1 LDKQNSQNPVKKFIS
16 VFQYSG
22 VALEIVWSTSAKLT
36 IAMALTTLFAGVL
49 PAAIASVGGLF
60 VDVVSNAFQD
70 DGSNTAQLRSD
81 ALYYVFLEAGLVV
94 LMTGAQ
100 RINTVCQSILRVLL
114 GNKINVMI
122 LEKAL
127 TLELAHFE
135 DAEYYDKLVRARREA
150 SSRPLSLVIKTFD
163 LFRDI
168 IALITIGIWLFQFSP
183 YAVLLLAVAGVPA
196 FIAEAKFSGEAFRI
210 HRRRSAERRMQIYLE
225 MVLTREDGVK
235 EVKLLQLGKMFLQR
249 YVDIFL
255 NIYKEDRSL
264 VLRRGIWGYILGLI
278 ASAAFY
284 FAYGWV
290 GFAAIAGAITIGQMT
305 MYIAQFR
312 LGQNSVTN
320 SLTSINGMYEDNLY
334 LSNLTEFLSHK
345 VPEQTGEGIAGPN
358 PDDGIRFENVS
369 FSYPGAQTP
378 ALKNINLH
386 ITPGESLAIVGE
398 NGSGKTTLIKLL
410 TRLYTPTEGRI
421 LVDGLDLQEWDT
433 NAIREKIGVI
443 FQDFARYQLIVG
455 ENIGIGDVDNIEDGN
470 QIEEAARK
478 GMADEFVRDL
488 PLDYQTQLGTWFKD
502 GKELSGGQWQKI
514 ALSRAFMRSK
524 ADILILDEPTA
535 AIDARAEAEIFEHFN
550 DLTDNR
556 ISIIISLGTWFK
568 DGKELSGGQWQKI
581 ALSRAFMRSKADI
594 LILDEPTAAIDAR
607 AEAEIF
613 EHFNDLTDN
622 RISIIISHRFS
633 TVRRADHI
641 IVLEKAEVLEQGSH
655 QQLLEMDGQ
664 YATLFNLQAKGY
676 Q

>member
-1 LDKQNSQNPVKKFIS
+1 MDKQDSQNPVKKFIS

-70 DGSNTAQLRSD
+70 DGSNTAQLRSE

-378 ALKNINLH
+378 ALKNISLH

-455 ENIGIGDVDNIEDGN
+455 ENIGIGDVDNIDDGN
-470 QIEEAARK
+470 QIAEAARK

-488 PLDYQTQLGTWFKD
+488 PLDYQTQ
-502 GKELSGGQWQKI
+502 
-514 ALSRAFMRSK
+514 
-524 ADILILDEPTA
+524 
-535 AIDARAEAEIFEHFN
+535 
-550 DLTDNR
+550 
-556 ISIIISLGTWFK
+556 LGTWFK

>member
-1 LDKQNSQNPVKKFIS
+1 MTADKNSKSPLSRFLG
-16 VFQYSG
+16 VFRYSA
-22 VALEIVWSTSAKLT
+22 VAMRIVWDTSAPLM
-36 IAMALTTLFAGVL
+36 IAMALTTLIVGLL

-60 VDVVSNAFQD
+60 VDAVAGAL
-70 DGSNTAQLRSD
+70 GSAGAAAEVARSE
-81 ALYYVFLEAGLVV
+81 ALTFVYIEVGLVL
-94 LMTGAQ
+94 LMTAAQ
-100 RINTVCQSILRVLL
+100 QANTVCHAVLRVLL

-150 SSRPLSLVIKTFD
+150 SSRPLSLVTKTFD
-163 LFRDI
+163 LLRNVI
-168 IALITIGIWLFQFSP
+168 SLIAIGVFLFQFSP
-183 YAVLLLAVAGVPA
+183 YAVLLLSIAGVPA
-196 FIAEAKFSGEAFRI
+196 FIAEAKFSGEAFRVNK
-210 HRRRSAERRMQIYLE
+210 RRSAERRMQIYLE

-235 EVKLLQLGKMFLQR
+235 EVKLLQLGKIFLQR

-255 NIYKEDRSL
+255 AIYKEDRSL
-264 VLRRGIWGYILGLI
+264 VLRRGVWGYGLGII
-278 ASAAFY
+278 ASGAFY

-312 LGQNSVTN
+312 LGQSAVTS
-320 SLTSINGMYEDNLY
+320 SLTSVNGMYEDNLY
-334 LSNLTEFLSHK
+334 LSNLTEYLEHE
-345 VPEQTGEGIAGPN
+345 VPEQSGNLHAGPR
-358 PDDGIRFENVS
+358 PEDGIRFENVS
-369 FSYPGAQTP
+369 FFYPGSDVP
-378 ALKNINLH
+378 ALDNVSLH

-410 TRLYTPTEGRI
+410 TRLYTPTQGQIMLEG
-421 LVDGLDLQEWDT
+421 LPLQEWDVDT
-433 NAIREKIGVI
+433 LRRKIGVI

-455 ENIGIGDVDNIEDGN
+455 ENIGIGDSDNLASETEIE
-470 QIEEAARK
+470 IAAKK

-488 PLDYQTQLGTWFKD
+488 PSGYKTQLGTWFKD
-502 GKELSGGQWQKI
+502 GKELSGGQWQKV

-535 AIDARAEAEIFEHFN
+535 AIDAKAEADIFAHFAE
-550 DLTDNR
+550 LT
-556 ISIIISLGTWFK
+556 
-568 DGKELSGGQWQKI
+568 
-581 ALSRAFMRSKADI
+581 A
-594 LILDEPTAAIDAR
+594 
-607 AEAEIF
+607 
-613 EHFNDLTDN
+613 N

-641 IVLEKAEVLEQGSH
+641 IVLEKSKIMEQGSH
-655 QQLLEMDGQ
+655 EELLELGGQ
-664 YATLFNLQAKGY
+664 YATLFMLQAEGY

>member
-1 LDKQNSQNPVKKFIS
+1 MTTV
-16 VFQYSG
+16 
-22 VALEIVWSTSAKLT
+22 VAGI
-36 IAMALTTLFAGVL
+36 L

-60 VDVVSNAFQD
+60 VDVVSSAFQD
-70 DGSNTAQLRSD
+70 DGGSAEQIRSD
-81 ALYYVFLEAGLVV
+81 ALYYIFIEAGLVV

-100 RINTVCQSILRVLL
+100 RLNTVCQSILRVLL

-135 DAEYYDKLVRARREA
+135 DADYYDKLVRARREA

-163 LFRDI
+163 LARDM

-183 YAVLLLAVAGVPA
+183 YAVLLLALAGVPA
-196 FIAEAKFSGEAFRI
+196 FLAEAKFSGEAFRI

-235 EVKLLQLGKMFLQR
+235 EVKLLQLGRMFLQR
-249 YVDIFL
+249 YIDIFL

-264 VLRRGIWGYILGLI
+264 VLRRGFWGYVLGLV

-284 FAYGWV
+284 LAYGWV

-312 LGQNSVTN
+312 LGQNAVTN
-320 SLTSINGMYEDNLY
+320 SLTSVNGMYEDNLY
-334 LSNLTEFLSHK
+334 LSNLTEYLEHK
-345 VPEQTGEGIAGPN
+345 VPESTGELTRGPS

-369 FSYPGAQTP
+369 FYYPGSETP
-378 ALKNINLH
+378 ALHNINLH

-421 LVDGLDLQEWDT
+421 LVDGLDLQDWDLDSV
-433 NAIREKIGVI
+433 REKIGVI

-455 ENIGIGDVDNIEDGN
+455 ENIGIGDVENIDDADE
-470 QIEEAARK
+470 ISEAARK
-478 GMADEFVRDL
+478 GMADEFVRGL
-488 PLDYQTQLGTWFKD
+488 PQNYQTQLGTWFKD

-535 AIDARAEAEIFEHFN
+535 AIDARAEAEIFAHFG
-550 DLTDNR
+550 DLT
-556 ISIIISLGTWFK
+556 
-568 DGKELSGGQWQKI
+568 E
-581 ALSRAFMRSKADI
+581 
-594 LILDEPTAAIDAR
+594 
-607 AEAEIF
+607 
-613 EHFNDLTDN
+613 N

-641 IVLEKAEVLEQGSH
+641 LVLEKAEILEQGSH
-655 QQLLEMDGQ
+655 QELLELDGQ
-664 YATLFNLQAKGY
+664 YAKLFHLQAKGY

>member
-1 LDKQNSQNPVKKFIS
+1 MLSAERSLEKQDPQNPIKKFLS

-36 IAMALTTLFAGVL
+36 IVMALTTLVSGVL
-49 PAAIASVGGLF
+49 PALIASVGGLF

-70 DGSNTAQLRSD
+70 DGSNTEQLRSD

-163 LFRDI
+163 LFRDV
-168 IALITIGIWLFQFSP
+168 IALLTIGIWLFQFSP
-183 YAVLLLAVAGVPA
+183 YAVLLLGLAGVPA
-196 FIAEAKFSGEAFRI
+196 FLAEAKFSGEAFRI

-264 VLRRGIWGYILGLI
+264 VLRRGFWGYILGLI

-305 MYIAQFR
+305 MYVAQFR

-334 LSNLTEFLSHK
+334 LSNLTEYLAHK
-345 VPEQTGEGIAGPN
+345 VPEHTGDKTLGPD
-358 PDDGIRFENVS
+358 PADGIRFENVS

-378 ALKNINLH
+378 ALHNINLH
-386 ITPGESLAIVGE
+386 IIPGESLAIVGE

-421 LVDGLDLQEWDT
+421 LVDGLDLQEWDLDT
-433 NAIREKIGVI
+433 IREKIGVI

-455 ENIGIGDVDNIEDGN
+455 ENIGIGDVDSIGEDD
-470 QIEEAARK
+470 QISEAARK
-478 GMADEFVRDL
+478 GMADEFVKDL
-488 PLDYQTQLGTWFKD
+488 PQKYQTQLGTWFKD
-502 GKELSGGQWQKI
+502 GQELSGGQWQKI

-535 AIDARAEAEIFEHFN
+535 AIDARAEAEIFAHFG
-550 DLTDNR
+550 DLT
-556 ISIIISLGTWFK
+556 
-568 DGKELSGGQWQKI
+568 E
-581 ALSRAFMRSKADI
+581 
-594 LILDEPTAAIDAR
+594 
-607 AEAEIF
+607 
-613 EHFNDLTDN
+613 N

-633 TVRRADHI
+633 TVRMANHI
-641 IVLEKAEVLEQGSH
+641 IVLEKAEIMEQGSH
-655 QQLLEMDGQ
+655 EELLDLDGQ

>member
-1 LDKQNSQNPVKKFIS
+1 MDKQDSQNPVKKFIS

-70 DGSNTAQLRSD
+70 DGSNTAQLRSE

-264 VLRRGIWGYILGLI
+264 VLRRSIWGYILGLI

-369 FSYPGAQTP
+369 FSYPGSQTP

-410 TRLYTPTEGRI
+410 TRLYAPTEGRI

-455 ENIGIGDVDNIEDGN
+455 ENIGIGDVDNIDDGN

-556 ISIIISLGTWFK
+556 ISIIIS
-568 DGKELSGGQWQKI
+568 
-581 ALSRAFMRSKADI
+581 
-594 LILDEPTAAIDAR
+594 
-607 AEAEIF
+607 
-613 EHFNDLTDN
+613 
-622 RISIIISHRFS
+622 HRFS

-641 IVLEKAEVLEQGSH
+641 IVLEQAEVLEQGSH